1 MQARLPA
8 VIGHRVF
15 GHLLVGPDGF
25 SVERIK
31 LNKSARES
39 Q

>member
-1 MQARLPA
+1 MQARLPT

-15 GHLLVGPDGF
+15 GHLFAGPDGF

-31 LNKSARES
+31 LNK
-39 Q
+39 